1 MAMNLML
8 RDSVVVNCFAPRMG
22 TPFREADLIPVIS
35 LHFLAGLVAGSIF
48 AVRTLLTLVALV
60 LVECVGVAIW
70 SGFSAGLFWLLGSLV
85 AVQFGYLGGIYLRSV
100 LERAGIGTTGVHRRR
115 YP

>member
-8 RDSVVVNCFAPRMG
+8 WDSGAVNAFAPRMG
-22 TPFREADLIPVIS
+22 TPFREEDLIPAIS
-35 LHFLAGLVAGSIF
+35 LHLLAGLVAGSIF

-60 LVECVGVAIW
+60 LIECAGVAIW
-70 SGFSAGLFWLLGSLV
+70 SGFSTGLFWLLGSLV

-100 LERAGIGTTGVHRRR
+100 LERVGIGAAGVNPRRHS
-115 YP
+115 